1 MTAPQTDSL
10 SEIFTETLIAQ
21 MEPVAE
27 FVTKYPSILEV
38 GIIIVCILFA
48 FVVNRLVLKLLRGSE
63 EDTFLRT
70 FFTESGTL
78 AFTFLILV
86 FPNAYYD
93 SGAVNLS
100 LIGQSLIAI
109 FILVR
114 YVITRIQAR
123 GIALVILYTLIPIII
138 LKTFN
143 LLTPILDTLDSYS
156 IDLGNLHISLY
167 DVVRVSYFGFLLF
180 WLGKESNKFGK
191 QKIRQQAH
199 LDLSTREIIAKLFE
213 VGVYIVIFL
222 ILLNILGINLTTLTV
237 LGGAIGVGIG
247 FGLQSIASNFIS
259 GLIILL
265 DRSLAI
271 GDYIELEDGRAGL
284 IRELNLRAVTL
295 ETFDGKDIV
304 VPNDVFFSQTF
315 TNWTH
320 KNEKQRYAIDYDVA
334 YSTDLD
340 RLFPLI
346 KDLLIAHPKVLSGA
360 DYLFEEQ
367 PDVEISGF
375 ADNGIS
381 LHIEFWMEAID
392 DGEHRVGGDLLYA
405 IWQLM
410 KREGFEFPFPQ
421 REVRI
426 LNDGVNGQVKRL
438 DP

>member
-1 MTAPQTDSL
+1 ML
-10 SEIFTETLIAQ
+10 TEVFNAQ
-21 MEPVAE
+21 MDATFH
-27 FVTKYPSILEV
+27 FVSRYPH
-38 GIIIVCILFA
+38 IVELGLIFFCLVIGFIT
-48 FVVNRLVLKLLRGSE
+48 NRLALRLLTANSTN
-63 EDTFLRT
+63 TFLAK
-70 FFTESGTL
+70 FLTESGTL
-78 AFTFLILV
+78 SVTFLLLV
-86 FPNAYYD
+86 IPNAFYQ
-93 SGAVNLS
+93 SSSFNFS
-100 LIGQSLIAI
+100 LIAQSLIAI

-114 YVITRIQAR
+114 YVITRIHAR

-143 LLTPILDTLDSYS
+143 LLTPVLDALDSYS

-167 DVVRVSYFGFLLF
+167 DVVRVTYFGFLLF

-213 VGVYIVIFL
+213 VSVYIVIFL
-222 ILLNILGINLTTLTV
+222 ILLNILGISLTTLAV

-271 GDYIELEDGRAGL
+271 GDFIELEDGRSGT

-320 KNEKQRYAIDYDVA
+320 KNVKQRYAIDYDVA

-346 KDLLIAHPKVLSGA
+346 KALLVAHPKVLSGPN
-360 DYLFEEQ
+360 YLFEEQ

-392 DGEHRVGGDLLYA
+392 DGEHRVGGDLLYS

-410 KREGFEFPFPQ
+410 KQEGFEFPFPQ

-426 LNDGVNGQVKRL
+426 LNEGFNGQLKRT
-438 DP
+438 D